1 MSIGIPCQVTG
12 GRTMAKGKMSE
23 DEKRWQAEDDIRVM
37 SRAKELE
44 AELAKDPERK
54 ERKKRMVEMA
64 KSRMTEMASIA
75 SEGKE

>member
-1 MSIGIPCQVTG
+1 
-12 GRTMAKGKMSE
+12 MAKGKMSE